1 MSNLKCQKPN
11 VNVICYVECKMQ
23 NLEFSKLERKNCK
36 QCVCG
41 ISSKEDDLASSGIWI
56 PRCPSVWHVFHLISS
71 SAASPDTWIPLS
83 LQVRRFCFFI
93 SLGSNRGKP
102 QVLTQCA
109 RNINSIISTFIVG
122 SWSQHLYGSLLSPKA
137 GVNVI
142 PVERMQVGSS
152 QGRAGSGSQNSKSIS
167 PELWKYFSKMAVF
180 KLGKVPALP

>member
-1 MSNLKCQKPN
+1 MKVFVASPHRRTISLH
-11 VNVICYVECKMQ
+11 
-23 NLEFSKLERKNCK
+23 LAFEFHGVP
-36 QCVCG
+36 QC
-41 ISSKEDDLASSGIWI
+41 DMFFIWSHH
-56 PRCPSVWHVFHLISS
+56 P
-71 SAASPDTWIPLS
+71 AASPDNWIPPS
-83 LQVRRFCFFI
+83 IQVRRFCFFTN
-93 SLGSNRGKP
+93 LGSNRGKP

-122 SWSQHLYGSLLSPKA
+122 SWSQHLYGSLFSPKA

>member
-1 MSNLKCQKPN
+1 MWKCLWHLLIGGRSRFIWHLN
-11 VNVICYVECKMQ
+11 STVSLSVTC
-23 NLEFSKLERKNCK
+23 FSSDLIIRRLTWHLNSTLY
-36 QCVCG
+36 
-41 ISSKEDDLASSGIWI
+41 SSPTLLF
-56 PRCPSVWHVFHLISS
+56 FHQ
-71 SAASPDTWIPLS
+71 PW
-83 LQVRRFCFFI
+83 
-93 SLGSNRGKP
+93 GSNRGKP

-122 SWSQHLYGSLLSPKA
+122 SSSQHLYGSLLSPKA